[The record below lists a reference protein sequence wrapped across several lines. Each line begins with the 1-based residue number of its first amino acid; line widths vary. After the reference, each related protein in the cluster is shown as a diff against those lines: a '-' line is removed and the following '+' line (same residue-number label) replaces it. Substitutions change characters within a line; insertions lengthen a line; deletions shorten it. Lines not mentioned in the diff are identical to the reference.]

1 MKIILAL
8 AFCISLVFASTFSPF
23 ISSFYKIKYV
33 TEEYCTQV
41 KGDYSKDVTYNQ
53 DINNYVERTIC
64 VFKSDK

>member
-8 AFCISLVFASTFSPF
+8 VFCISLVFASAFTPF

-33 TEEYCTQV
+33 TEEYCTQI
-41 KGDYSKDVTYNQ
+41 KGDYSNDVKFNQ

-64 VFKSDK
+64 VFKPNK